1 MLKEVLVVEG
11 KMDTVAI
18 RRALEA
24 DTIETGG
31 FTLAPYTLR
40 QIEAAYKKRGII
52 ILTDPDGAGERI
64 RRFLTERFPE
74 AGQAF
79 IPKIQATANNDVGVE
94 QAQPEAILAALA
106 KVRHHDYRPQGE
118 FTHMDLFRYALN
130 GSPQAA
136 ARRDALGAELG
147 IGYGNAKR
155 FLERLNHYGVTREEF
170 LAALAKLDN
179 IGEWNV
185 EKPVIASP
193 QVTQHILNRFKLRAD
208 KKLGQNFLIDEQ
220 VVRQIVAAAELSEA
234 DTVLEVGPGIGTLTQ
249 GLAESKA
256 QVVAVELDTRLLPVL
271 ATTLEGYDN
280 VRVVHGDILKV
291 NIMEEVGVP
300 NFKVCANLPYYI
312 TTPII
317 FALLEKRLPMERLV
331 AMVQKEVA
339 ERMAAQPGGKD
350 YGALSVAIQYYT
362 EPEIAFIVP
371 PTSFI
376 PAPAVDSA
384 VIVCKRREKPPVEVC
399 DEALF
404 FRVVKAAFS
413 LRRKM
418 LSNSLKNM
426 GIKSEQVAKWLELA
440 GVDGKRRAETL
451 SLEDF
456 AKLTNSFNEAV
467 K

>member
-1 MLKEVLVVEG
+1 
-11 KMDTVAI
+11 MD
-18 RRALEA
+18 
-24 DTIETGG
+24 
-31 FTLAPYTLR
+31 
-40 QIEAAYKKRGII
+40 
-52 ILTDPDGAGERI
+52 
-64 RRFLTERFPE
+64 
-74 AGQAF
+74 
-79 IPKIQATANNDVGVE
+79 
-94 QAQPEAILAALA
+94 
-106 KVRHHDYRPQGE
+106 
-118 FTHMDLFRYALN
+118 
-130 GSPQAA
+130 
-136 ARRDALGAELG
+136 
-147 IGYGNAKR
+147 
-155 FLERLNHYGVTREEF
+155 
-170 LAALAKLDN
+170 
-179 IGEWNV
+179 
-185 EKPVIASP
+185 KPIIASP

-208 KKLGQNFLIDEQ
+208 KKLGQNFLIDEN
-220 VVRQIVAAAELSEA
+220 VVHQIVAAAELSEA

-256 QVVAVELDTRLLPVL
+256 RVVAVELDTRLLPVL
-271 ATTLEGYDN
+271 ATTLNGYDN

-291 NIMEEVGVP
+291 NIMEEVGAP
-300 NFKVCANLPYYI
+300 SFKVCANLPYYI

-339 ERMAAQPGGKD
+339 ERMAAQPGGKED
-350 YGALSVAIQYYT
+350 GALSVAIQYYT
-362 EPEIAFIVP
+362 EPKIAFIVP

-399 DEALF
+399 DEGLF

>member
-1 MLKEVLVVEG
+1 
-11 KMDTVAI
+11 MD
-18 RRALEA
+18 
-24 DTIETGG
+24 
-31 FTLAPYTLR
+31 
-40 QIEAAYKKRGII
+40 
-52 ILTDPDGAGERI
+52 
-64 RRFLTERFPE
+64 
-74 AGQAF
+74 
-79 IPKIQATANNDVGVE
+79 
-94 QAQPEAILAALA
+94 
-106 KVRHHDYRPQGE
+106 
-118 FTHMDLFRYALN
+118 
-130 GSPQAA
+130 
-136 ARRDALGAELG
+136 
-147 IGYGNAKR
+147 
-155 FLERLNHYGVTREEF
+155 
-170 LAALAKLDN
+170 
-179 IGEWNV
+179 
-185 EKPVIASP
+185 KPIIASP

-208 KKLGQNFLIDEQ
+208 KKLGQNFLIDEN
-220 VVRQIVAAAELSEA
+220 VVRQIVEAAELSEA

-291 NIMEEVGVP
+291 NIMEEVGAP
-300 NFKVCANLPYYI
+300 EFKVCANLPYYI

-384 VIVCKRREKPPVEVC
+384 VIVCKRRSKPPVEVC

>member
-1 MLKEVLVVEG
+1 
-11 KMDTVAI
+11 MD
-18 RRALEA
+18 
-24 DTIETGG
+24 
-31 FTLAPYTLR
+31 
-40 QIEAAYKKRGII
+40 
-52 ILTDPDGAGERI
+52 
-64 RRFLTERFPE
+64 
-74 AGQAF
+74 
-79 IPKIQATANNDVGVE
+79 
-94 QAQPEAILAALA
+94 
-106 KVRHHDYRPQGE
+106 
-118 FTHMDLFRYALN
+118 
-130 GSPQAA
+130 
-136 ARRDALGAELG
+136 
-147 IGYGNAKR
+147 
-155 FLERLNHYGVTREEF
+155 
-170 LAALAKLDN
+170 
-179 IGEWNV
+179 
-185 EKPVIASP
+185 KPIIASP

-208 KKLGQNFLIDEQ
+208 KKLGQNFLIDEN
-220 VVRQIVAAAELSEA
+220 VVHQIVAAAELSEA

-256 QVVAVELDTRLLPVL
+256 NVVAVELDTRLLPVL
-271 ATTLEGYDN
+271 ATTLNGYDN

-291 NIMEEVGVP
+291 NIMEEVGAP
-300 NFKVCANLPYYI
+300 SFKVCANLPYYI

-339 ERMAAQPGGKD
+339 ERMAAQPGGKE

-362 EPEIAFIVP
+362 EPKIAFIVP

-399 DEALF
+399 DEGLF

>member
-1 MLKEVLVVEG
+1 
-11 KMDTVAI
+11 MD
-18 RRALEA
+18 
-24 DTIETGG
+24 
-31 FTLAPYTLR
+31 
-40 QIEAAYKKRGII
+40 
-52 ILTDPDGAGERI
+52 
-64 RRFLTERFPE
+64 
-74 AGQAF
+74 
-79 IPKIQATANNDVGVE
+79 
-94 QAQPEAILAALA
+94 
-106 KVRHHDYRPQGE
+106 
-118 FTHMDLFRYALN
+118 
-130 GSPQAA
+130 
-136 ARRDALGAELG
+136 
-147 IGYGNAKR
+147 
-155 FLERLNHYGVTREEF
+155 
-170 LAALAKLDN
+170 
-179 IGEWNV
+179 
-185 EKPVIASP
+185 KPIIASP

-208 KKLGQNFLIDEQ
+208 KKLGQNFLIDEN
-220 VVRQIVAAAELSEA
+220 VVHQIVAAAELSEA

-256 QVVAVELDTRLLPVL
+256 RVVAVELDTRLLPVL
-271 ATTLEGYDN
+271 ATTLNGYDN

-291 NIMEEVGVP
+291 NIMEEVGAP
-300 NFKVCANLPYYI
+300 SFKVCANLPYYI

-339 ERMAAQPGGKD
+339 ERMAAQPGGKE

-362 EPEIAFIVP
+362 EPKIAFIVP
-371 PTSFI
+371 PASFI

-399 DEALF
+399 DEGLF

>member
-1 MLKEVLVVEG
+1 
-11 KMDTVAI
+11 MD
-18 RRALEA
+18 
-24 DTIETGG
+24 
-31 FTLAPYTLR
+31 
-40 QIEAAYKKRGII
+40 
-52 ILTDPDGAGERI
+52 
-64 RRFLTERFPE
+64 
-74 AGQAF
+74 
-79 IPKIQATANNDVGVE
+79 
-94 QAQPEAILAALA
+94 
-106 KVRHHDYRPQGE
+106 
-118 FTHMDLFRYALN
+118 
-130 GSPQAA
+130 
-136 ARRDALGAELG
+136 
-147 IGYGNAKR
+147 
-155 FLERLNHYGVTREEF
+155 
-170 LAALAKLDN
+170 
-179 IGEWNV
+179 
-185 EKPVIASP
+185 KPIIASP

-208 KKLGQNFLIDEQ
+208 KKLGQNFLIDGN

-256 QVVAVELDTRLLPVL
+256 RVVAVELDTRLLPVL
-271 ATTLEGYDN
+271 ATTLNGYDN

-291 NIMEEVGVP
+291 NIMEEVGAP
-300 NFKVCANLPYYI
+300 SFKVCANLPYYI

-339 ERMAAQPGGKD
+339 ERMAAQPGGKE

-362 EPEIAFIVP
+362 EPKIAFVVP

-399 DEALF
+399 DEGLF

>member
-1 MLKEVLVVEG
+1 
-11 KMDTVAI
+11 MD
-18 RRALEA
+18 
-24 DTIETGG
+24 
-31 FTLAPYTLR
+31 
-40 QIEAAYKKRGII
+40 
-52 ILTDPDGAGERI
+52 
-64 RRFLTERFPE
+64 
-74 AGQAF
+74 
-79 IPKIQATANNDVGVE
+79 
-94 QAQPEAILAALA
+94 
-106 KVRHHDYRPQGE
+106 
-118 FTHMDLFRYALN
+118 
-130 GSPQAA
+130 
-136 ARRDALGAELG
+136 
-147 IGYGNAKR
+147 
-155 FLERLNHYGVTREEF
+155 
-170 LAALAKLDN
+170 
-179 IGEWNV
+179 
-185 EKPVIASP
+185 KPIIASP

-208 KKLGQNFLIDEQ
+208 KKLGQNFLIDEN
-220 VVRQIVAAAELSEA
+220 VVRQIVAAAELTEA

-256 QVVAVELDTRLLPVL
+256 NVVAVELDTRLLPVL

-291 NIMEEVGVP
+291 NIMEEVGAP
-300 NFKVCANLPYYI
+300 SFKVCANLPYYI

-339 ERMAAQPGGKD
+339 ERMAAQPGGKE

-371 PTSFI
+371 PASFI

-384 VIVCKRREKPPVEVC
+384 VIVCKRRVKPPVEVC
-399 DEALF
+399 DEGLF

-456 AKLTNSFNEAV
+456 AKLTNSFNEAI

>member
-1 MLKEVLVVEG
+1 
-11 KMDTVAI
+11 MD
-18 RRALEA
+18 
-24 DTIETGG
+24 
-31 FTLAPYTLR
+31 
-40 QIEAAYKKRGII
+40 
-52 ILTDPDGAGERI
+52 
-64 RRFLTERFPE
+64 
-74 AGQAF
+74 
-79 IPKIQATANNDVGVE
+79 
-94 QAQPEAILAALA
+94 
-106 KVRHHDYRPQGE
+106 
-118 FTHMDLFRYALN
+118 
-130 GSPQAA
+130 
-136 ARRDALGAELG
+136 
-147 IGYGNAKR
+147 
-155 FLERLNHYGVTREEF
+155 
-170 LAALAKLDN
+170 
-179 IGEWNV
+179 
-185 EKPVIASP
+185 KPIIASP

-208 KKLGQNFLIDEQ
+208 KKLGQNFLIDEN
-220 VVRQIVAAAELSEA
+220 VVRQIVEAAELSEA

-256 QVVAVELDTRLLPVL
+256 KVVAVELDTRLLPVL

-291 NIMEEVGVP
+291 NIMEEIGAP
-300 NFKVCANLPYYI
+300 EFKVCANLPYYI

-339 ERMAAQPGGKD
+339 ERMAAQPGGKE

-384 VIVCKRREKPPVEVC
+384 VIVCKRRSKPPVEVC

-426 GIKSEQVAKWLELA
+426 GIKGEQVSKWLELA

>member
-1 MLKEVLVVEG
+1 
-11 KMDTVAI
+11 MD
-18 RRALEA
+18 
-24 DTIETGG
+24 
-31 FTLAPYTLR
+31 
-40 QIEAAYKKRGII
+40 
-52 ILTDPDGAGERI
+52 
-64 RRFLTERFPE
+64 
-74 AGQAF
+74 
-79 IPKIQATANNDVGVE
+79 
-94 QAQPEAILAALA
+94 
-106 KVRHHDYRPQGE
+106 
-118 FTHMDLFRYALN
+118 
-130 GSPQAA
+130 
-136 ARRDALGAELG
+136 
-147 IGYGNAKR
+147 
-155 FLERLNHYGVTREEF
+155 
-170 LAALAKLDN
+170 
-179 IGEWNV
+179 
-185 EKPVIASP
+185 KPIIASP

-208 KKLGQNFLIDEQ
+208 KKLGQNFLIDEN

-256 QVVAVELDTRLLPVL
+256 RVVAVELDTRLLPVL
-271 ATTLEGYDN
+271 ATTLNGYDN

-291 NIMEEVGVP
+291 NIMEEVGAP
-300 NFKVCANLPYYI
+300 SFKVCANLPYYI

-339 ERMAAQPGGKD
+339 ERMAAQPGGKE

-376 PAPAVDSA
+376 PAPAVESA
-384 VIVCKRREKPPVEVC
+384 VIVCKRRVKPPVEVC
-399 DEALF
+399 DEGLF

-456 AKLTNSFNEAV
+456 GKLTNSFNEAV

>member
-1 MLKEVLVVEG
+1 
-11 KMDTVAI
+11 MD
-18 RRALEA
+18 
-24 DTIETGG
+24 
-31 FTLAPYTLR
+31 
-40 QIEAAYKKRGII
+40 
-52 ILTDPDGAGERI
+52 
-64 RRFLTERFPE
+64 
-74 AGQAF
+74 
-79 IPKIQATANNDVGVE
+79 
-94 QAQPEAILAALA
+94 
-106 KVRHHDYRPQGE
+106 
-118 FTHMDLFRYALN
+118 
-130 GSPQAA
+130 
-136 ARRDALGAELG
+136 
-147 IGYGNAKR
+147 
-155 FLERLNHYGVTREEF
+155 
-170 LAALAKLDN
+170 
-179 IGEWNV
+179 
-185 EKPVIASP
+185 KPIIASP

-208 KKLGQNFLIDEQ
+208 KKLGQNFLIDKN
-220 VVRQIVAAAELSEA
+220 VVRQIVEAAELSEA

-256 QVVAVELDTRLLPVL
+256 KVVTVELDTRLLPVL
-271 ATTLEGYDN
+271 ATTLNGYDN

-291 NIMEEVGVP
+291 NIMEEVGAP
-300 NFKVCANLPYYI
+300 SFKVCANLPYYI

-339 ERMAAQPGGKD
+339 ERMAAQPGGKE

-362 EPEIAFIVP
+362 EPKIAFIVP

-376 PAPAVDSA
+376 PAPVVESA

-399 DEALF
+399 DEGLF

>member
-1 MLKEVLVVEG
+1 
-11 KMDTVAI
+11 MD
-18 RRALEA
+18 
-24 DTIETGG
+24 
-31 FTLAPYTLR
+31 
-40 QIEAAYKKRGII
+40 
-52 ILTDPDGAGERI
+52 
-64 RRFLTERFPE
+64 
-74 AGQAF
+74 
-79 IPKIQATANNDVGVE
+79 
-94 QAQPEAILAALA
+94 
-106 KVRHHDYRPQGE
+106 
-118 FTHMDLFRYALN
+118 
-130 GSPQAA
+130 
-136 ARRDALGAELG
+136 
-147 IGYGNAKR
+147 
-155 FLERLNHYGVTREEF
+155 
-170 LAALAKLDN
+170 
-179 IGEWNV
+179 
-185 EKPVIASP
+185 KPMIASP

-208 KKLGQNFLIDEQ
+208 KKLGQNFLIDEN
-220 VVRQIVAAAELSEA
+220 VVHQIVAAAELSEA

-256 QVVAVELDTRLLPVL
+256 RVVAVELDTRLLPVL
-271 ATTLEGYDN
+271 ATTLNGYDN

-291 NIMEEVGVP
+291 NIMEEVGAP
-300 NFKVCANLPYYI
+300 SFKVCANLPYYI

-339 ERMAAQPGGKD
+339 ERMAAQPGGKE

-362 EPEIAFIVP
+362 EPKIAFIVP

-399 DEALF
+399 DEGLF

>member
-1 MLKEVLVVEG
+1 
-11 KMDTVAI
+11 MD
-18 RRALEA
+18 
-24 DTIETGG
+24 
-31 FTLAPYTLR
+31 
-40 QIEAAYKKRGII
+40 
-52 ILTDPDGAGERI
+52 
-64 RRFLTERFPE
+64 
-74 AGQAF
+74 
-79 IPKIQATANNDVGVE
+79 
-94 QAQPEAILAALA
+94 
-106 KVRHHDYRPQGE
+106 
-118 FTHMDLFRYALN
+118 
-130 GSPQAA
+130 
-136 ARRDALGAELG
+136 
-147 IGYGNAKR
+147 
-155 FLERLNHYGVTREEF
+155 
-170 LAALAKLDN
+170 
-179 IGEWNV
+179 
-185 EKPVIASP
+185 KPIIASP

-208 KKLGQNFLIDEQ
+208 KKLGQNFLIDEN
-220 VVRQIVAAAELSEA
+220 VVRQIVEAAELSEA

-256 QVVAVELDTRLLPVL
+256 KVVAVELDTRLLPVL

-291 NIMEEVGVP
+291 NIMEEVGAP
-300 NFKVCANLPYYI
+300 EFKVCANLPYYI

-384 VIVCKRREKPPVEVC
+384 VIVCKRRSKPLVEVC

>member
-1 MLKEVLVVEG
+1 
-11 KMDTVAI
+11 MD
-18 RRALEA
+18 
-24 DTIETGG
+24 
-31 FTLAPYTLR
+31 
-40 QIEAAYKKRGII
+40 
-52 ILTDPDGAGERI
+52 
-64 RRFLTERFPE
+64 
-74 AGQAF
+74 
-79 IPKIQATANNDVGVE
+79 
-94 QAQPEAILAALA
+94 
-106 KVRHHDYRPQGE
+106 
-118 FTHMDLFRYALN
+118 
-130 GSPQAA
+130 
-136 ARRDALGAELG
+136 
-147 IGYGNAKR
+147 
-155 FLERLNHYGVTREEF
+155 
-170 LAALAKLDN
+170 
-179 IGEWNV
+179 
-185 EKPVIASP
+185 KPIIASP

-208 KKLGQNFLIDEQ
+208 KKLGQNFLIDEN
-220 VVRQIVAAAELSEA
+220 VVRQIVEAAELSEA

-291 NIMEEVGVP
+291 NIMEEVGAP
-300 NFKVCANLPYYI
+300 EFKVCANLPYYI

-339 ERMAAQPGGKD
+339 ERMAAQPGGKE

-384 VIVCKRREKPPVEVC
+384 VIVCKRRSKPPVEVC

-426 GIKSEQVAKWLELA
+426 GIKGEQVTKWLELA

-456 AKLTNSFNEAV
+456 AKLTNSFNEVV

>member
-1 MLKEVLVVEG
+1 
-11 KMDTVAI
+11 MD
-18 RRALEA
+18 
-24 DTIETGG
+24 
-31 FTLAPYTLR
+31 
-40 QIEAAYKKRGII
+40 
-52 ILTDPDGAGERI
+52 
-64 RRFLTERFPE
+64 
-74 AGQAF
+74 
-79 IPKIQATANNDVGVE
+79 
-94 QAQPEAILAALA
+94 
-106 KVRHHDYRPQGE
+106 
-118 FTHMDLFRYALN
+118 
-130 GSPQAA
+130 
-136 ARRDALGAELG
+136 
-147 IGYGNAKR
+147 
-155 FLERLNHYGVTREEF
+155 
-170 LAALAKLDN
+170 
-179 IGEWNV
+179 
-185 EKPVIASP
+185 KPIIASP

-208 KKLGQNFLIDEQ
+208 KKLGQNFLIDEN
-220 VVRQIVAAAELSEA
+220 VVRQIVEAAELSEA

-256 QVVAVELDTRLLPVL
+256 KVVAVELDTRLLPVL

-291 NIMEEVGVP
+291 NIMEEVGAP
-300 NFKVCANLPYYI
+300 EFKVCANLPYYI

-426 GIKSEQVAKWLELA
+426 GIKAEQVAKWLVLA
-440 GVDGKRRAETL
+440 DVDGKRRAETL

>member
-1 MLKEVLVVEG
+1 M
-11 KMDTVAI
+11 
-18 RRALEA
+18 
-24 DTIETGG
+24 
-31 FTLAPYTLR
+31 
-40 QIEAAYKKRGII
+40 
-52 ILTDPDGAGERI
+52 
-64 RRFLTERFPE
+64 
-74 AGQAF
+74 
-79 IPKIQATANNDVGVE
+79 
-94 QAQPEAILAALA
+94 
-106 KVRHHDYRPQGE
+106 
-118 FTHMDLFRYALN
+118 
-130 GSPQAA
+130 
-136 ARRDALGAELG
+136 
-147 IGYGNAKR
+147 
-155 FLERLNHYGVTREEF
+155 
-170 LAALAKLDN
+170 
-179 IGEWNV
+179 
-185 EKPVIASP
+185 
-193 QVTQHILNRFKLRAD
+193 TQHILNRFKLRAD
-208 KKLGQNFLIDEQ
+208 KKLGQNFLIAEQ

-291 NIMEEVGVP
+291 DIMEEVGVP

>member
-1 MLKEVLVVEG
+1 
-11 KMDTVAI
+11 MD
-18 RRALEA
+18 
-24 DTIETGG
+24 
-31 FTLAPYTLR
+31 
-40 QIEAAYKKRGII
+40 
-52 ILTDPDGAGERI
+52 
-64 RRFLTERFPE
+64 
-74 AGQAF
+74 
-79 IPKIQATANNDVGVE
+79 
-94 QAQPEAILAALA
+94 
-106 KVRHHDYRPQGE
+106 
-118 FTHMDLFRYALN
+118 
-130 GSPQAA
+130 
-136 ARRDALGAELG
+136 
-147 IGYGNAKR
+147 
-155 FLERLNHYGVTREEF
+155 
-170 LAALAKLDN
+170 
-179 IGEWNV
+179 
-185 EKPVIASP
+185 KPIIASP

-208 KKLGQNFLIDEQ
+208 KKLGQNFLIDEN

-256 QVVAVELDTRLLPVL
+256 RVVAVELDTRLLPVL
-271 ATTLEGYDN
+271 ATTLNGYDN

-291 NIMEEVGVP
+291 NIMEEVGAP
-300 NFKVCANLPYYI
+300 SFKVCANLPYYI

-339 ERMAAQPGGKD
+339 ERMAAQPGGKE

-362 EPEIAFIVP
+362 EPKIAFIVP

-399 DEALF
+399 DEGLF

-426 GIKSEQVAKWLELA
+426 GIKSERVAKWLELA

>member
-1 MLKEVLVVEG
+1 
-11 KMDTVAI
+11 MD
-18 RRALEA
+18 
-24 DTIETGG
+24 
-31 FTLAPYTLR
+31 
-40 QIEAAYKKRGII
+40 
-52 ILTDPDGAGERI
+52 
-64 RRFLTERFPE
+64 
-74 AGQAF
+74 
-79 IPKIQATANNDVGVE
+79 
-94 QAQPEAILAALA
+94 
-106 KVRHHDYRPQGE
+106 
-118 FTHMDLFRYALN
+118 
-130 GSPQAA
+130 
-136 ARRDALGAELG
+136 
-147 IGYGNAKR
+147 
-155 FLERLNHYGVTREEF
+155 
-170 LAALAKLDN
+170 
-179 IGEWNV
+179 
-185 EKPVIASP
+185 KPIIASP

-208 KKLGQNFLIDEQ
+208 KKLGQNFLIDEN
-220 VVRQIVAAAELSEA
+220 VVHQIVAAAELSEA

-256 QVVAVELDTRLLPVL
+256 RVVAVELDTRLLPVL
-271 ATTLEGYDN
+271 ETTLNGYDN

-291 NIMEEVGVP
+291 NIMEEVGAP
-300 NFKVCANLPYYI
+300 SFKVCANLPYYI

-339 ERMAAQPGGKD
+339 ERMAAQPGGKE

-362 EPEIAFIVP
+362 VPEIAFIVP

-399 DEALF
+399 DEGLF

>member
-1 MLKEVLVVEG
+1 
-11 KMDTVAI
+11 MD
-18 RRALEA
+18 
-24 DTIETGG
+24 
-31 FTLAPYTLR
+31 
-40 QIEAAYKKRGII
+40 
-52 ILTDPDGAGERI
+52 
-64 RRFLTERFPE
+64 
-74 AGQAF
+74 
-79 IPKIQATANNDVGVE
+79 
-94 QAQPEAILAALA
+94 
-106 KVRHHDYRPQGE
+106 
-118 FTHMDLFRYALN
+118 
-130 GSPQAA
+130 
-136 ARRDALGAELG
+136 
-147 IGYGNAKR
+147 
-155 FLERLNHYGVTREEF
+155 
-170 LAALAKLDN
+170 
-179 IGEWNV
+179 
-185 EKPVIASP
+185 KPIIASP

-208 KKLGQNFLIDEQ
+208 KKLGQNFLIDEN
-220 VVRQIVAAAELSEA
+220 VVRQIVEAAELSEA

-256 QVVAVELDTRLLPVL
+256 KVVAVELDTRLLPVL

-291 NIMEEVGVP
+291 NIMEEVGAP
-300 NFKVCANLPYYI
+300 EFKVCANLPYYI

-339 ERMAAQPGGKD
+339 ERMAAQPGGKE

-362 EPEIAFIVP
+362 EPKIAFIVP

-399 DEALF
+399 DEGLF

-413 LRRKM
+413 LRRKI

-426 GIKSEQVAKWLELA
+426 GIKSEQVAQWLELA

>member
-1 MLKEVLVVEG
+1 
-11 KMDTVAI
+11 MD
-18 RRALEA
+18 
-24 DTIETGG
+24 
-31 FTLAPYTLR
+31 
-40 QIEAAYKKRGII
+40 
-52 ILTDPDGAGERI
+52 
-64 RRFLTERFPE
+64 
-74 AGQAF
+74 
-79 IPKIQATANNDVGVE
+79 
-94 QAQPEAILAALA
+94 
-106 KVRHHDYRPQGE
+106 
-118 FTHMDLFRYALN
+118 
-130 GSPQAA
+130 
-136 ARRDALGAELG
+136 
-147 IGYGNAKR
+147 
-155 FLERLNHYGVTREEF
+155 
-170 LAALAKLDN
+170 
-179 IGEWNV
+179 
-185 EKPVIASP
+185 KPIIASP

-208 KKLGQNFLIDEQ
+208 KKLGQNFLIDEN
-220 VVRQIVAAAELSEA
+220 VVRQIVEAAELSEA

-291 NIMEEVGVP
+291 NIMEEVGAP
-300 NFKVCANLPYYI
+300 EFKVCANLPYYI

-339 ERMAAQPGGKD
+339 ERMAAQPGGKE

-384 VIVCKRREKPPVEVC
+384 VIVCKRRQKPPVEVC

-426 GIKSEQVAKWLELA
+426 GIKTEQVAKWLELA

>member
-1 MLKEVLVVEG
+1 M
-11 KMDTVAI
+11 
-18 RRALEA
+18 
-24 DTIETGG
+24 
-31 FTLAPYTLR
+31 
-40 QIEAAYKKRGII
+40 
-52 ILTDPDGAGERI
+52 
-64 RRFLTERFPE
+64 
-74 AGQAF
+74 
-79 IPKIQATANNDVGVE
+79 N
-94 QAQPEAILAALA
+94 
-106 KVRHHDYRPQGE
+106 
-118 FTHMDLFRYALN
+118 
-130 GSPQAA
+130 
-136 ARRDALGAELG
+136 
-147 IGYGNAKR
+147 
-155 FLERLNHYGVTREEF
+155 
-170 LAALAKLDN
+170 
-179 IGEWNV
+179 
-185 EKPVIASP
+185 KPIIASP

-208 KKLGQNFLIDEQ
+208 KKLGQNFLIDEN
-220 VVRQIVAAAELSEA
+220 VVHQIVEAAELSEA
-234 DTVLEVGPGIGTLTQ
+234 DTVLEVGTGIGTLTQ

-256 QVVAVELDTRLLPVL
+256 KVVAVELDTRLLPVL
-271 ATTLEGYDN
+271 ATTLDGYDN

-291 NIMEEVGVP
+291 NIMDEVGAP
-300 NFKVCANLPYYI
+300 EFKVCANLPYYI

-339 ERMAAQPGGKD
+339 ERMAAQPGGKE

-426 GIKSEQVAKWLELA
+426 GIKGEQVAKWLELA

>member
-1 MLKEVLVVEG
+1 
-11 KMDTVAI
+11 MD
-18 RRALEA
+18 
-24 DTIETGG
+24 
-31 FTLAPYTLR
+31 
-40 QIEAAYKKRGII
+40 
-52 ILTDPDGAGERI
+52 
-64 RRFLTERFPE
+64 
-74 AGQAF
+74 
-79 IPKIQATANNDVGVE
+79 
-94 QAQPEAILAALA
+94 
-106 KVRHHDYRPQGE
+106 
-118 FTHMDLFRYALN
+118 
-130 GSPQAA
+130 
-136 ARRDALGAELG
+136 
-147 IGYGNAKR
+147 
-155 FLERLNHYGVTREEF
+155 
-170 LAALAKLDN
+170 
-179 IGEWNV
+179 
-185 EKPVIASP
+185 KPIIASP

-208 KKLGQNFLIDEQ
+208 KKLGQNFLIDEN
-220 VVRQIVAAAELSEA
+220 VVHQIVAAAELSEA

-256 QVVAVELDTRLLPVL
+256 RVVAVELDTRLLPVL
-271 ATTLEGYDN
+271 ATTLNGYDN

-291 NIMEEVGVP
+291 NIMEEIGAP
-300 NFKVCANLPYYI
+300 SFKVCANLPYYI

-339 ERMAAQPGGKD
+339 ERMAAQPGGKE

-362 EPEIAFIVP
+362 EPKIAFIVP

-399 DEALF
+399 DEGLF

-426 GIKSEQVAKWLELA
+426 GIKSERVAKWLELA

>member
-1 MLKEVLVVEG
+1 
-11 KMDTVAI
+11 MD
-18 RRALEA
+18 
-24 DTIETGG
+24 
-31 FTLAPYTLR
+31 
-40 QIEAAYKKRGII
+40 
-52 ILTDPDGAGERI
+52 
-64 RRFLTERFPE
+64 
-74 AGQAF
+74 
-79 IPKIQATANNDVGVE
+79 
-94 QAQPEAILAALA
+94 
-106 KVRHHDYRPQGE
+106 
-118 FTHMDLFRYALN
+118 
-130 GSPQAA
+130 
-136 ARRDALGAELG
+136 
-147 IGYGNAKR
+147 
-155 FLERLNHYGVTREEF
+155 
-170 LAALAKLDN
+170 
-179 IGEWNV
+179 
-185 EKPVIASP
+185 KPIIASP

-208 KKLGQNFLIDEQ
+208 KKLGQNFLIDEN
-220 VVRQIVAAAELSEA
+220 VVHQIVAAAELSEA

-256 QVVAVELDTRLLPVL
+256 RVVAVELDTRLLPVL
-271 ATTLEGYDN
+271 ATTLNGYDN

-291 NIMEEVGVP
+291 NIMEEVGAP
-300 NFKVCANLPYYI
+300 SFKVCANLPYYI

-339 ERMAAQPGGKD
+339 ERMAAQPGGKE

-362 EPEIAFIVP
+362 EPKIAFIVP

-384 VIVCKRREKPPVEVC
+384 VIVCKRRVKPPVEVC
-399 DEALF
+399 DEGLF

-426 GIKSEQVAKWLELA
+426 GIKSERVAKWLELA

>member
-1 MLKEVLVVEG
+1 
-11 KMDTVAI
+11 MD
-18 RRALEA
+18 
-24 DTIETGG
+24 
-31 FTLAPYTLR
+31 
-40 QIEAAYKKRGII
+40 
-52 ILTDPDGAGERI
+52 
-64 RRFLTERFPE
+64 
-74 AGQAF
+74 
-79 IPKIQATANNDVGVE
+79 
-94 QAQPEAILAALA
+94 
-106 KVRHHDYRPQGE
+106 
-118 FTHMDLFRYALN
+118 
-130 GSPQAA
+130 
-136 ARRDALGAELG
+136 
-147 IGYGNAKR
+147 
-155 FLERLNHYGVTREEF
+155 
-170 LAALAKLDN
+170 
-179 IGEWNV
+179 
-185 EKPVIASP
+185 KPIIASP

-208 KKLGQNFLIDEQ
+208 KKLGQNFLIDEN

-256 QVVAVELDTRLLPVL
+256 RVVAVELDTRLLPVL
-271 ATTLEGYDN
+271 ATTLNGYDN

-291 NIMEEVGVP
+291 NIMEEVGAP
-300 NFKVCANLPYYI
+300 SFKVCANLPYYI

-339 ERMAAQPGGKD
+339 ERMAAQPGGKE

-376 PAPAVDSA
+376 PAPAVESA
-384 VIVCKRREKPPVEVC
+384 VIVCKRRIKPPVEVC
-399 DEALF
+399 DEGLF

-426 GIKSEQVAKWLELA
+426 GIKSEQVAKWLERA

>member
-1 MLKEVLVVEG
+1 
-11 KMDTVAI
+11 MD
-18 RRALEA
+18 
-24 DTIETGG
+24 
-31 FTLAPYTLR
+31 
-40 QIEAAYKKRGII
+40 
-52 ILTDPDGAGERI
+52 
-64 RRFLTERFPE
+64 
-74 AGQAF
+74 
-79 IPKIQATANNDVGVE
+79 
-94 QAQPEAILAALA
+94 
-106 KVRHHDYRPQGE
+106 
-118 FTHMDLFRYALN
+118 
-130 GSPQAA
+130 
-136 ARRDALGAELG
+136 
-147 IGYGNAKR
+147 
-155 FLERLNHYGVTREEF
+155 
-170 LAALAKLDN
+170 
-179 IGEWNV
+179 
-185 EKPVIASP
+185 KPIIASP

-208 KKLGQNFLIDEQ
+208 KKLGQNFLIDEN
-220 VVRQIVAAAELSEA
+220 VVHQIVAAAELSEA

-256 QVVAVELDTRLLPVL
+256 RVVAVELDTRLLPVL
-271 ATTLEGYDN
+271 ATTLNGYDN

-291 NIMEEVGVP
+291 NIMEEVGAP
-300 NFKVCANLPYYI
+300 SFKVCANLPYYI

-339 ERMAAQPGGKD
+339 ERMAAQPGGKE

-362 EPEIAFIVP
+362 EPKIAFIVP

-384 VIVCKRREKPPVEVC
+384 VIVCKRREKLPVEVC
-399 DEALF
+399 DEGLF

-426 GIKSEQVAKWLELA
+426 GIKSERVAKWLELA